1 MKKAYYLFNPGRMSR
16 KDHTLKFEPV
26 QEDETTPKAKVRYLP
41 IAGISALYIFGSV
54 DANSA
59 MYNFLGRKSI
69 PVHFFDY
76 YKHYTGSF
84 SPKEYLLAGQM
95 LVAQTDAYRNK
106 KHRLKIALAFVDGAS
121 FNMLKNLKYYANRGK
136 TLQAQILQLEQLRE
150 KLPTVHSIPELMG
163 LEGNCRQVYY
173 TAFEEIV
180 EGYAWEGRR
189 KRPPKNELNALVSF
203 GNSMC
208 YSLCLDAIYNSQLNP
223 TISYLHEPGTRR
235 YSLSLDVSEIFKPI
249 LVDRL
254 FFKLCNRRELRPEHF
269 DFIDHAC
276 FLSETGRKVF
286 VKAWEERLQ
295 QTIQHRK
302 LNRQVSYRH
311 LVRLECYKLAKHL
324 IGMEADYKP
333 FKIWW

>member
-16 KDHTLKFEPV
+16 KDHTLKFQPV
-26 QEDETTPKAKVRYLP
+26 AEDGQEQKPRYLP
-41 IAGISALYIFGSV
+41 ISGVSALYMFGSV

-59 MYNFLGRKSI
+59 MYNFLGRKHI

-84 SPKEYLLAGQM
+84 SPREYLLAGKM
-95 LVAQTDAYRNK
+95 LVAQTDAYRSK
-106 KHRLKIALAFVDGAS
+106 KHRQRIATALVDGAS
-121 FNMLKNLKYYANRGK
+121 FNMLKNLRYYVNRGK
-136 TLQAQILQLEQLRE
+136 NIQAQIDQIVQLRE
-150 KLPTVHSIPELMG
+150 SLPIARTIQELMG

-208 YSLCLDAIYNSQLNP
+208 YTLCLDAIYNSQLNP
-223 TISYLHEPGTRR
+223 TISYLHEPGVRR
-235 YSLSLDVSEIFKPI
+235 YSLALDVAEIFKPI

-254 FFKLCNRRELRPEHF
+254 IFRLCNRKELRPQHF
-269 DFIDHAC
+269 DFIDNAC
-276 FLSETGRKVF
+276 FLANTGRKVF

-295 QTIQHRK
+295 QSIEHRN
-302 LNRQVSYRH
+302 LNRKVSYRH
-311 LVRLECYKLAKHL
+311 LVRLECYKIAKHL
-324 IGMEADYKP
+324 LGMESEYKS
-333 FKIWW
+333 FKTWW

>member
-16 KDHTLKFEPV
+16 KDQTLCFEPV
-26 QEDETTPKAKVRYLP
+26 NEKNDPKVKRRYLP
-41 IAGISALYIFGSV
+41 VTGVSALYIFGSV

-59 MYNFLGRKSI
+59 LYNFLGQKHI

-76 YKHYTGSF
+76 YKHYTGSYN
-84 SPKEYLLAGQM
+84 PREYLLAGQL
-95 LVAQTDAYRNK
+95 LVAQTDAYRSK
-106 KHRLKIALAFVDGAS
+106 KHRQQLACALVEGAT
-121 FNMLKNLKYYANRGK
+121 FNILKNLRYYGNRGK
-136 TLQAQILQLEQLRE
+136 SVSGQIAQIEQLRTTLAAA
-150 KLPTVHSIPELMG
+150 KNIGELMG

-173 TAFEEIV
+173 TAYEEIV

-208 YSLCLDAIYNSQLNP
+208 YTLCLDAIYNSQLNP
-223 TISYLHEPGTRR
+223 TISYLHEPGVRR
-235 YSLSLDVSEIFKPI
+235 FSLALDIAEIFKPI

-254 FFKLCNRRELRPEHF
+254 IFRLCNRRELRPQHF
-269 DFIDHAC
+269 DFIDDAC
-276 FLSETGRKVF
+276 FLSDTGRKIF

-295 QTIQHRK
+295 QTIEHRR
-302 LNRQVSYRH
+302 LNKKVSYRH
-311 LVRLECYKLAKHL
+311 LVRLECYKIAKHL
-324 IGMEADYKP
+324 IGMESDYQP